1 MDFNRPWGTDGGNG
15 ISGRAGGRWIEM
27 NINELVIYRNLEH
40 QELFEEV
47 ASLMGYAARRDKA
60 DAFHCGGSLVELA
73 VNYGFEGNLWHCFL
87 AFCLANN
94 ENAYTTTC
102 EITGAAGGSLDELA
116 REDFGIFKA
125 LFDFDICALEPQGMW
140 KQLACYRPS
149 GKGSRVF
156 NKRVRDRIVNLAVQL
171 EESPDVVEFQ
181 RHVVEFYREFGV
193 GKFGLNKAFRI
204 AEKDEGQVVVIDP
217 IINVEHVYFKDIVG
231 YGLQKNK
238 LIENTEAFIEG
249 REANNVLLFGD
260 AGTGKSSS
268 VKAVLN
274 EYYSRGLRIIEV
286 YKHQFRAL
294 SDVLEQIKDR
304 NYKFII
310 YMDDL
315 SFEDYELEY
324 KYLKA
329 ILEGGLGKRPDNVLI
344 YATSNR
350 RHLIREKF
358 SDKRELDDEL
368 HNNDTVQE
376 KLSLAS
382 RFGVTIYFG
391 SPDKRQ
397 FETIVKALADR
408 YHLDMPEAELFAE
421 ANKWELSHGG
431 LSGRTAAQFITHL
444 LGRKA

>member
-1 MDFNRPWGTDGGNG
+1 MD
-15 ISGRAGGRWIEM
+15 
-27 NINELVIYRNLEH
+27 INELIIYRNLEY
-40 QELFEEV
+40 QELFQDMGC
-47 ASLMGYAARRDKA
+47 LMGYADSGSRP
-60 DAFHCGGSLVELA
+60 DAFHCAGQLVELA

-94 ENAYTTTC
+94 ENAYTTSC
-102 EITGAAGGSLDELA
+102 EITGAAGGSLDRLA
-116 REDFGIFKA
+116 REDFKIFKA
-125 LFDFDICALEPQGMW
+125 LFDYDIHDLAPAGVW
-140 KQLACYRPS
+140 DQLASYES
-149 GKGSRVF
+149 GQKGSRVF
-156 NKRVRDRIVNLAVQL
+156 NKRIRDRIVSLAVNL
-171 EESPDVVEFQ
+171 KESADVEEFQ
-181 RHVVEFYREFGV
+181 DHVEEFYREFGV

-204 AEKDEGQVVVIDP
+204 VEKDGGQAVVIDP
-217 IINVEHVYFKDIVG
+217 IINVEHVYFDNIVG
-231 YGLQKNK
+231 YQLQKQK
-238 LIENTEAFIEG
+238 LIENTEAFVEG

-286 YKHQFRAL
+286 YKHQFKAL

-391 SPDKRQ
+391 SPDKRE

-408 YHLDMPEAELFAE
+408 YHLDMPEQELYAE

-444 LGRKA
+444 LGRR

>member
-1 MDFNRPWGTDGGNG
+1 MD
-15 ISGRAGGRWIEM
+15 
-27 NINELVIYRNLEH
+27 INELIIYRNLEY
-40 QELFEEV
+40 QELFQDM
-47 ASLMGYAARRDKA
+47 ACLMGSADSGSRP
-60 DAFHCGGSLVELA
+60 DAFHCAGQLVELA

-94 ENAYTTTC
+94 ENAYTTSC
-102 EITGAAGGSLDELA
+102 EITGAAGGSLDRLA
-116 REDFGIFKA
+116 REDFKIFKA
-125 LFDFDICALEPQGMW
+125 LFDYDIHDLAPAGVW
-140 KQLACYRPS
+140 DQLASYES
-149 GKGSRVF
+149 GQKGSRVF
-156 NKRVRDRIVNLAVQL
+156 NKRIRDRIVSLAVNL
-171 EESPDVVEFQ
+171 KESADVEEFQ
-181 RHVVEFYREFGV
+181 DHVEEFYREFGV

-204 AEKDEGQVVVIDP
+204 VEKDGGQVVVIDP
-217 IINVEHVYFKDIVG
+217 IINVEHVYFDNIVG
-231 YGLQKNK
+231 YQLQKQK
-238 LIENTEAFIEG
+238 LIENTEAFVEG

-286 YKHQFRAL
+286 YKHQFKAL

-391 SPDKRQ
+391 SPDKRE

-408 YHLDMPEAELFAE
+408 YHLDMPEQELYAE

-444 LGRKA
+444 LGRR